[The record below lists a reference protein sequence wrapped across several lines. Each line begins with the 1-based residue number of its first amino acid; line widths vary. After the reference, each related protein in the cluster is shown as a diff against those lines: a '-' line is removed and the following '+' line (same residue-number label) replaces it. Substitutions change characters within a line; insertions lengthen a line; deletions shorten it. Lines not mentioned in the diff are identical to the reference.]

1 VISASAILAAIQRS
15 AHHARQQ
22 SPFDSTR
29 RLEIFVTAL
38 AGAIEL
44 PLIGDRAL
52 GDMVFN
58 LRIDTLTALEPAPAR
73 TEGE

>member
-1 VISASAILAAIQRS
+1 MTSASTILTAIQRS
-15 AHHARQQ
+15 AHHARQL

-38 AGAIEL
+38 AGALEL
-44 PLIGDRAL
+44 PLIGDRVL

-58 LRIDTLTALEPAPAR
+58 LRIDTLTALEQAPAR